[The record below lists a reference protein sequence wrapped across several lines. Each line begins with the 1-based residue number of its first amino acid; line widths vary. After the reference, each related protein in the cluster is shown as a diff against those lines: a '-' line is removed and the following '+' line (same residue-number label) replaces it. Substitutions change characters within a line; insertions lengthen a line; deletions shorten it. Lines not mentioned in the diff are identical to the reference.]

1 MKRKRHKTRRIAEQQ
16 LTVVIF
22 CRSPLGAA
30 LIKQVLPPEF
40 FIVKEPPSLDTDSF
54 IVEEGLLTPLER
66 KILSAL
72 VELGTI
78 KAVAEHLHYNP
89 TTIKRYLCSI
99 YRKLRVKTAP
109 QATALAV
116 RLGLI

>member
-40 FIVKEPPSLDTDSF
+40 FIVKEPPSLDADSF

-99 YRKLRVKTAP
+99 YRKLRVKTAS

>member
-1 MKRKRHKTRRIAEQQ
+1 MKRKRRKPRRIAEQQ
-16 LTVVIF
+16 LTVVVF
-22 CRSPLGAA
+22 CRNPLAAA

-40 FIVKEPPSLDTDSF
+40 FIIKEPPSLDADSF

-66 KILSAL
+66 KILSTL

-89 TTIKRYLCSI
+89 TTIKRYLCRI
-99 YRKLRVKTAP
+99 YKKLKVKTAP

>member
-1 MKRKRHKTRRIAEQQ
+1 MKRKRRKTRQTAEQQ
-16 LTVVIF
+16 FTVVIF
-22 CRSPLGAA
+22 CRNPLAA
-30 LIKQVLPPEF
+30 AFIKQVLPPEF
-40 FIVKEPPSLDTDSF
+40 FIVKEPPSLDADLF

-72 VELGTI
+72 VELGTL
-78 KAVAEHLHYNP
+78 KAVAEHLYYNP
-89 TTIKRYLCSI
+89 TTIKRYLCNI
-99 YRKLRVKTAP
+99 YKKLRVKTAP